1 MSFKQVD
8 LEDGWANLKVFI
20 CKLIARVDAG
30 ETPYSSD
37 EFTTHWMIISSL
49 CNQKL
54 PHKNVEILY
63 DRYKDTLSDYL
74 EEKVL
79 PHLIDKRDQYLLK
92 ELTEWWPKY
101 LSIVEHISYVFAYL
115 NLAITET
122 TLLPNLKDAA
132 LTCFYSLVYK
142 EINPGVKDALLAML
156 EKDRKGEKIE
166 RALVDRSIKFC
177 GELKCMGVNNYS
189 QDFGTSLVKQRQ
201 EYHSRIVSGHIFTIE
216 FPEYMKMAE
225 QYLNEE
231 DAWASEYLDVSNHS
245 SLMETLQ
252 AVWWFKHGDELLQ
265 KSGFTSLLQDER
277 KEDLQRIFNTYRP
290 CSAVLDK
297 MTLLFKQSIDESLA
311 LHKVDNSRSEQD
323 SEELTAK
330 RKMYSNLI
338 EICFD
343 NHPDFFKV
351 LYEAFAFR
359 RQSSAESSMAPVL
372 AHQPGKEPVS
382 WSYVLIRRKRI

>member
-49 CNQKL
+49 CNEKD
-54 PHKNVEILY
+54 KIVRILY

-74 EEKVL
+74 KEKVL
-79 PHLIDKRDQYLLK
+79 PHLIDKCGQYLLK

-101 LSIVEHISYVFAYL
+101 LSIVEHISYVLGYL

-122 TLLPNLKDAA
+122 TVLPDLKDAA
-132 LTCFYSLVYK
+132 LMCFCSLVYK
-142 EINPGVKDALLAML
+142 EIHPGVKGALLAM
-156 EKDRKGEKIE
+156 DRKGENIE
-166 RALVDRSIKFC
+166 RALLDSSIKFC
-177 GELKCMGVNNYS
+177 GELKYMGVNNYS
-189 QDFGTSLVKQRQ
+189 QDLGTSLVQQRQ

-231 DAWASEYLDVSNHS
+231 DAWASKYLGESNHS
-245 SLMETLQ
+245 SLMKTLQ
-252 AVWWFKHGDELLQ
+252 AVWWFEHGNELLQ
-265 KSGFTSLLQDER
+265 KSGFTSLLQDD
-277 KEDLQRIFNTYRP
+277 KEDLKRIFDIFRP
-290 CSAVLDK
+290 CSAILDK

-311 LHKVDNSRSEQD
+311 LDKVDYSRSEQV
-323 SEELTAK
+323 
-330 RKMYSNLI
+330 M
-338 EICFD
+338 
-343 NHPDFFKV
+343 
-351 LYEAFAFR
+351 YEAFAFHH
-359 RQSSAESSMAPVL
+359 QSSAESSMAPVL